1 MFKTL
6 FKKVFA
12 ILTYFVLKN
21 TQLQNV
27 PDIDLLQTL
36 SQCPPYS
43 VKMYLLRIIL
53 GLDNEA
59 EYGRNLGMKK
69 LLLTLFTL
77 LLAGVLTACGGNEDA
92 AETEGTA
99 DETVTEEETADEAN
113 NEEESGEGKGGF
125 LWKVESGDTEMYL
138 QGTIHLGNDD
148 FYPLDPA
155 IEEAFDSADVV
166 LPEFNLLEET
176 PPQQEIMEYA
186 TYDDDTTLEEVLPE
200 ETYDELASIFEGNGF
215 DLEAMNDFQP
225 WFVEMMLLEFTTME
239 SDVDSQAAV
248 DLYFL
253 EKATVDG
260 KEIVSL
266 ESAEEQ
272 FELLSG
278 YSMETQIQTLELA
291 VDGYDEAADEM
302 EELAE
307 AWLEGDIESMETMSD
322 GYDEAGINDEYM
334 EELND
339 KRNIDMANKL
349 DEILQ
354 EDSGQVYFVFVG
366 TAHFTVDPSIITELE
381 DKGYEVEHVY

>member
-1 MFKTL
+1 
-6 FKKVFA
+6 
-12 ILTYFVLKN
+12 
-21 TQLQNV
+21 
-27 PDIDLLQTL
+27 
-36 SQCPPYS
+36 
-43 VKMYLLRIIL
+43 
-53 GLDNEA
+53 
-59 EYGRNLGMKK
+59 MKK
-69 LLLTLFTL
+69 ILLALFIFL
-77 LLAGVLTACGGNEDA
+77 FAGVLTACGGDEDA
-92 AETEGTA
+92 AETEDTA
-99 DETVTEEETADEAN
+99 DEAATEEETAGETD
-113 NEEESGEGKGGF
+113 NEEENGEGKGGF

-155 IEEAFDSADVV
+155 IEEAFDSADIV

-176 PPQQEIMEYA
+176 PSQQEILEYA
-186 TYDDDTTLEEVLPE
+186 TYVDDSTLEEELPE
-200 ETYDELASIFEGNGF
+200 ETYEELASIFEENGL
-215 DLEAMNDFQP
+215 DLETMNDFQP
-225 WFVEMMLLEFTTME
+225 WFVEMMLLELVTMT
-239 SDVDSQAAV
+239 SDVDSQSAV

-253 EKATVDG
+253 EKATEEG

-272 FELLSG
+272 FEVLSG

-291 VDGYDEAADEM
+291 VEGYDEAAEEM
-302 EELAE
+302 EGLAD
-307 AWLEGDIESMETMSD
+307 AWLEGNIEAMETMSD
-322 GYDEAGINDEYM
+322 GYEEAGINDEYM

-339 KRNIDMANKL
+339 KRNIDMANSL

>member
-1 MFKTL
+1 
-6 FKKVFA
+6 
-12 ILTYFVLKN
+12 
-21 TQLQNV
+21 
-27 PDIDLLQTL
+27 
-36 SQCPPYS
+36 
-43 VKMYLLRIIL
+43 
-53 GLDNEA
+53 
-59 EYGRNLGMKK
+59 MKK
-69 LLLTLFTL
+69 ILLALFIFL
-77 LLAGVLTACGGNEDA
+77 FAGVLTACGGDEDA
-92 AETEGTA
+92 AETEDTA
-99 DETVTEEETADEAN
+99 DEAATEEETAGETD
-113 NEEESGEGKGGF
+113 NEEENGEGKGGF

-176 PPQQEIMEYA
+176 PSQQEILEYA
-186 TYDDDTTLEEVLPE
+186 TYVDDSTLEEELPE
-200 ETYDELASIFEGNGF
+200 ETYEELASIFEENGL
-215 DLEAMNDFQP
+215 DLETMNDFQP
-225 WFVEMMLLEFTTME
+225 WFVEMMLLELVTMT
-239 SDVDSQAAV
+239 SDVESQSAV

-253 EKATVDG
+253 EKATEEG

-272 FELLSG
+272 FEVLSG

-291 VDGYDEAADEM
+291 VEGYDESAEEM
-302 EELAE
+302 EGLAD
-307 AWLEGDIESMETMSD
+307 AWLEGNIEAMETMSD
-322 GYDEAGINDEYM
+322 GYEEAGINDEYM

-339 KRNIDMANKL
+339 KRNIDMANSL